1 VASFVIRLDLFGELI
16 QGHSIM
22 IPLSRKSP
30 VPPSQC
36 NLARAIELI
45 GDRWTLLILRSA
57 LYGVR
62 RFDDF
67 QDELGIP
74 RTVLSGRL
82 GDLVDGGLLEKKPY
96 KLKGRRARSEYVLT
110 PRGEALRPILIGLTQ
125 WGDKW
130 VGADGQ
136 PPISFTDSASRDPV
150 RLAFV
155 APGGSEVS
163 VDDLRVVIRR

>member
-1 VASFVIRLDLFGELI
+1 MSCELM
-16 QGHSIM
+16 QAFAVM

-67 QDELGIP
+67 QQELGTP
-74 RTVLSGRL
+74 RTVLSSRL
-82 GDLVDGGLLEKKPY
+82 NDLVDAGLLEKKPY

-110 PRGEALRPILIGLTQ
+110 DQGEALRPVLIGLTQ
-125 WGDKW
+125 WGDAW
-130 VGADGQ
+130 LGAGGQ
-136 PPISFTDSASRDPV
+136 PPISFTDAESRDAV

-155 APGGSEVS
+155 SNKGREVP

>member
-1 VASFVIRLDLFGELI
+1 MSGELM
-16 QGHSIM
+16 QAFTIM

-67 QDELGIP
+67 QEELGTP
-74 RTVLSGRL
+74 RTVLSSRL
-82 GDLVDGGLLEKKPY
+82 NDLVDAGLLEKKPY

-110 PRGEALRPILIGLTQ
+110 DKGEALRPILIGLTQ
-125 WGDKW
+125 WGDAW
-130 VGADGQ
+130 LGAGGQ
-136 PPISFTDSASRDPV
+136 PPISFTDSESRDAV

-155 APGGSEVS
+155 AGAGREVAL
-163 VDDLRVVIRR
+163 DDLRVVIRR